1 MEAKDTPSK
10 KYEVIAKYICDMHA
24 EKSAT
29 ATATPKPGCQSSA
42 DHCKKQSNLGTA
54 RSQRD

>member
-42 DHCKKQSNLGTA
+42 DH
-54 RSQRD
+54 